1 MIPRGGIDSQ
11 IDQRKAQF
19 GANPQALQQRYGQS
33 KDLLDLLALQQI
45 AKEQE
50 QKSQMMALQ
59 MQQNP
64 ATIAN
69 QLEQEVLQGKKAD
82 MAQSLQGMQAMR
94 APKRGQSETAR
105 GVAGA
110 LAQKQRQQQSNMQKV
125 ARSGVAAQPAKN
137 LERMYDGGIV
147 GFKAGGI
154 TDEEVQ
160 AERLRLKG
168 RDKRL
173 TDAQIRSRLETRRK
187 IESLGT
193 FDAEAWEA
201 RDEKIKAGRRDAAR
215 RKAIEAGVLEDKDE
229 SIDIAAAGIDVSGLE
244 DIAPQRG
251 RDESIDI
258 AAEGIDVS
266 GLEDIP
272 QAFDTESGEFQSFLE
287 EAAGGYGSTPPPKIG
302 DERQALI
309 DEISGVTSGGATPED
324 PSALPPTTMQVASAP
339 PTTGGVPTPG
349 TTPPTPPD
357 PQKDRLSGIIS
368 ALEESYQQQQTD
380 LEKAREAHD
389 AKYGGRSKGK
399 KFLDRFIRAAQ
410 LQNQGRMRTSN
421 RDALAGFLGG
431 FATATGEE
439 RDAAQEGLEAIA
451 ERQRQLTQGQLG
463 IATGL
468 AGIERGE
475 ALTQLERDKLAQE
488 GTQFGIATRMKEDH
502 FSRGLAHEINKTR
515 QQGEQFN
522 EEIALKGKELVARIL
537 KEADQTRYQQESL
550 AVQRD
555 FNRIR
560 EAAFQANSEADRNR
574 VVSDLTNNKT
584 DQEKILRD
592 EKDAA
597 LRALVLDPA
606 YTSANDTDQA
616 EMRAGIEKYY
626 DTTIKGYN
634 LSVDQLI
641 KDLTGVTVPSVASS
655 TPTTGDAVDF
665 GSLPK

>member
-64 ATIAN
+64 ATIAT
-69 QLEQEVLQGKKAD
+69 QLEQEVLQGKKAG

-94 APKRGQSETAR
+94 APKRSQSETAR

-110 LAQKQRQQQSNMQKV
+110 LAQRQRQQQSNMQKV
-125 ARSGVAAQPAKN
+125 ARSGIAAQPAKN

-187 IESLGT
+187 IESLGK

-201 RDEKIKAGRRDAAR
+201 RDEEIKARRRAAAR

-229 SIDIAAAGIDVSGLE
+229 GESPRVQEAEALGVMPVRRRAPDPMGGGTVSDLLTAESLEDDSYVQPTPEKVEQTAPRESVDEAIAAAVGGIDTSDLGN
-244 DIAPQRG
+244 IPPQISAG
-251 RDESIDI
+251 TS
-258 AAEGIDVS
+258 
-266 GLEDIP
+266 P
-272 QAFDTESGEFQSFLE
+272 TFDTGSGEFQSFLE
-287 EAAGGYGSTPPPKIG
+287 EAAGGYARPDREPPPQ
-302 DERQALI
+302 E
-309 DEISGVTSGGATPED
+309 
-324 PSALPPTTMQVASAP
+324 
-339 PTTGGVPTPG
+339 
-349 TTPPTPPD
+349 
-357 PQKDRLSGIIS
+357 DRLSGIFGQLKSSMAQEAEDI
-368 ALEESYQQQQTD
+368 
-380 LEKAREAHD
+380 KRAREAHD

-463 IATGL
+463 IATGI
-468 AGIERGE
+468 AGIEQGERGLDLQAEVIGVSRERLKQAAEIAANELGFKYSKLNADKEEAARMGSINEESNKIQREFNNARTEQAKQNLLATYEQLIFDYDDAIDE
-475 ALTQLERDKLAQE
+475 ALTD
-488 GTQFGIATRMKEDH
+488 
-502 FSRGLAHEINKTR
+502 EI
-515 QQGEQFN
+515 
-522 EEIALKGKELVARIL
+522 
-537 KEADQTRYQQESL
+537 EA
-550 AVQRD
+550 
-555 FNRIR
+555 IR
-560 EAAFQANSEADRNR
+560 TYASEADKQ
-574 VVSDLTNNKT
+574 T
-584 DQEKILRD
+584 EI
-592 EKDAA
+592 EAA
-597 LRALVLDPA
+597 RKRAVEVKRKRRGMLRAMQE
-606 YTSANDTDQA
+606 QA
-616 EMRAGIEKYY
+616 TGI
-626 DTTIKGYN
+626 
-634 LSVDQLI
+634 
-641 KDLTGVTVPSVASS
+641 TVPSETNSAPDTNENVVGIARELVG
-655 TPTTGDAVDF
+655 T
-665 GSLPK
+665 